1 MASIIPSVISEI
13 LERDLLKLE
22 NEVKSFQD
30 EKNLW
35 KLTGSVKYPAGNLTL
50 HLCGAL
56 QHFIGAVLGNSGYIR
71 NRDAEFADK
80 NIPRE
85 KLIQEIH
92 KTIVAVKHTLATYD
106 GNDLDKEYPI
116 MVLGK
121 TSTKGFFLIHLVSHF
136 SYHLGQ
142 INYLRRILEK
152 QSQ

>member
-35 KLTGSVKYPAGNLTL
+35 KLTGDVKNPAGNLTL

-92 KTIVAVKHTLATYD
+92 KTIAAVKNALATYD

-121 TSTKGFFLIHLVSHF
+121 TSTKGFFLVHLVSHF

-152 QSQ
+152 QPQ